1 VRYSRRFGW
10 AIFGQASRDV
20 GSPISGQHL
29 GFIGLVSAF
38 VLPDLLSAAL
48 FRSFAILGSDSFWVD
63 QFLSEGRFTKNQCS
77 DDAQV
82 PK

>member
-1 VRYSRRFGW
+1 VRDGGRLSL

-20 GSPISGQHL
+20 GRPISGQHL

-38 VLPDLLSAAL
+38 VLPDLLSTAL
-48 FRSFAILGSDSFWVD
+48 FRSLAIFGSDSIRVD
-63 QFLSEGRFTKNQCS
+63 QLLSNGRFTKNQCS
-77 DDAQV
+77 NKTQV